1 MELRLCA
8 ALAASV
14 SILAICTPVAAQT
27 KPEKPANAA
36 TDPAIIVTGSRV
48 VANGNNQPTPV
59 TVVSAVDLL
68 AAHPTN
74 LSEALSELPIFA
86 GSRSQYSNTGTSGAA
101 GAPATSTNALNVLN
115 LRNMGLARS
124 LILWDGHRM
133 PMSTPE
139 GFVDIDTIP
148 QMLLKR
154 VDVVTGG
161 ASAVYGS
168 DAIVGVA
175 NFVTDTGFNGVKFN
189 IQKGISTYGDGG
201 TVDMGLAGGFKFFDD
216 RAHVL
221 LGATWRKDDGID
233 SKFARAWGNDVRTLQ
248 GAGTA
253 ASPYFPMNGARQNNV
268 TFGGKINSGV
278 LADQQFLAGGTLGAF
293 NHGSKSCAG
302 GTIPTSLPYEC
313 GGDGG
318 YYNGQIRATL
328 DMKQFFARLD
338 LDITDNLQFNQSLSY
353 VDKYSVG
360 TVNWIAN
367 QAITINRDNA
377 FLPASAVTAMTNAGQ
392 TSFTMGKIFTDLPR
406 TQLVT
411 SSQQLVSISQL
422 KGKIGEHWRWDAN
435 FTHGDTNFRVDQPY
449 ALDMSHF
456 YAGIDSVM
464 SGGKAVCRAALT
476 NAAYANCVPINI
488 FGTGSITPDMA
499 NYLFH
504 KVGWTTKLKMDDL
517 AANIMGSP
525 FSTWAGPVNIALSG
539 EWRKSS
545 EEVISES
552 LPTNRVVCAGSG
564 ISTTTGACN
573 ANQSLYS
580 GNVANMPYSTTTVY
594 EFAVE
599 GNIPLLRDMAF
610 AKSLNLNLAYRH
622 AHYDRAGDADTW
634 KIGATW
640 EVADFLTLRA
650 TRSRDFRAPTLDE
663 LFRPQATSLTSG
675 FFDYLP
681 ASANPAQSPLNTINV
696 PTVNGGN
703 PNLKPEIGNTISLGA
718 VFRPTRKLS
727 LAIDYFDIKVK
738 NFIYLVQGNSTEPQ
752 QVCYDSKGTSPY
764 CALVARGLGIY
775 DANAANAL
783 SSANAVSTWY
793 QLPIN
798 IAEQTTYGAD
808 IELNYRTGLNHQPLN
823 LRVMA
828 TWQPHVRFKQAGVVD
843 NDYAGAAFGSN
854 GVQATPKWRVT
865 AFLDYKV
872 TDNLSIN
879 ISERW
884 RAKLH
889 YHSSPTVV
897 VAAPDT
903 IKDVAYTNLGASL
916 DVPMGRA
923 KAQMF
928 LNISNLFNVTPPVAG
943 FWGNPNPGQFGEFV
957 AGDDVIGRYFTF
969 GIRGKF

>member
-1 MELRLCA
+1 
-8 ALAASV
+8 
-14 SILAICTPVAAQT
+14 
-27 KPEKPANAA
+27 
-36 TDPAIIVTGSRV
+36 
-48 VANGNNQPTPV
+48 
-59 TVVSAVDLL
+59 
-68 AAHPTN
+68 
-74 LSEALSELPIFA
+74 
-86 GSRSQYSNTGTSGAA
+86 
-101 GAPATSTNALNVLN
+101 
-115 LRNMGLARS
+115 
-124 LILWDGHRM
+124 
-133 PMSTPE
+133 MSTPE

-216 RAHVL
+216 RAHIL

-233 SKFARAWGNDVRTLQ
+233 SKFARPWGNDVRTLQ

-302 GTIPTSLPYEC
+302 GTIPTNLPYEC

-338 LDITDNLQFNQSLSY
+338 LDITDNLQFNQSISY

-367 QAITINRDNA
+367 QSITINRDNA
-377 FLPASAVTAMTNAGQ
+377 F
-392 TSFTMGKIFTDLPR
+392 
-406 TQLVT
+406 
-411 SSQQLVSISQL
+411 
-422 KGKIGEHWRWDAN
+422 
-435 FTHGDTNFRVDQPY
+435 
-449 ALDMSHF
+449 
-456 YAGIDSVM
+456 
-464 SGGKAVCRAALT
+464 
-476 NAAYANCVPINI
+476 
-488 FGTGSITPDMA
+488 
-499 NYLFH
+499 
-504 KVGWTTKLKMDDL
+504 
-517 AANIMGSP
+517 
-525 FSTWAGPVNIALSG
+525 
-539 EWRKSS
+539 
-545 EEVISES
+545 
-552 LPTNRVVCAGSG
+552 
-564 ISTTTGACN
+564 
-573 ANQSLYS
+573 
-580 GNVANMPYSTTTVY
+580 
-594 EFAVE
+594 
-599 GNIPLLRDMAF
+599 
-610 AKSLNLNLAYRH
+610 
-622 AHYDRAGDADTW
+622 
-634 KIGATW
+634 
-640 EVADFLTLRA
+640 
-650 TRSRDFRAPTLDE
+650 
-663 LFRPQATSLTSG
+663 
-675 FFDYLP
+675 LP

-718 VFRPTRKLS
+718 VFRPTSKLS

-752 QVCYDSKGTSPY
+752 QVCYDSKGASPY

-783 SSANAVSTWY
+783 SSANAVTTWY

-808 IELNYRTGLNHQPLN
+808 IELNYRTSLNHQPLN

-872 TDNLSIN
+872 TDNLSIS

-889 YHSSPTVV
+889 YHSSPAVV